1 MPLGLKKKT
10 QQRNN
15 TSINLKTMF
24 MKKLI
29 VIFSM
34 MFFIM
39 GSAFAQKGIQAAG
52 VHLSYGTEIESF
64 GIGIKYQYNITDN
77 IRLEPS
83 MNYSFENNGVDQF
96 DINANAH
103 YLFPIDNNVRLYPLA
118 GLTFARWD
126 YANVIG
132 GALDNDVTRLGVNVG
147 GGVEADI
154 TDKLILNFELK
165 YQFVS
170 DLDQTMFNV
179 GIAYMF

>member
-1 MPLGLKKKT
+1 
-10 QQRNN
+10 
-15 TSINLKTMF
+15 

-29 VIFSM
+29 VLFSM

-64 GIGIKYQYNITDN
+64 GIGVKYQYNITDN

-103 YLFPIDNNVRLYPLA
+103 YLFPMASNVRIYPLA
-118 GLTFARWD
+118 GLTFTRRDLGDA
-126 YANVIG
+126 
-132 GALDNDVTRLGVNVG
+132 VTRLGVNAG
-147 GGVEADI
+147 GGAEMDI
-154 TDKLILNFELK
+154 TDKLMLNFELK

-170 DLDQTMFNV
+170 DLDQAMFNV

>member
-1 MPLGLKKKT
+1 
-10 QQRNN
+10 
-15 TSINLKTMF
+15 

-29 VIFSM
+29 VLFSM

-64 GIGIKYQYNITDN
+64 GIGVKYQYNITDN

-83 MNYSFENNGVDQF
+83 MNYFFENNGVDMF
-96 DINANAH
+96 DLNANAH
-103 YLFPIDNNVRLYPLA
+103 YLFPMANNIRVYPVA
-118 GLTFARWD
+118 GLTFSSWD
-126 YANVIG
+126 AGKGI
-132 GALDNDVTRLGVNVG
+132 DNVTRLGVNLG
-147 GGVEADI
+147 GGAEFDIADN
-154 TDKLILNFELK
+154 LMLNFELK

-170 DLDQTMFNV
+170 DLDQAVFNV

>member
-1 MPLGLKKKT
+1 
-10 QQRNN
+10 
-15 TSINLKTMF
+15 

-29 VIFSM
+29 VLFSM

-52 VHLSYGTEIESF
+52 VHLTYGTEIESF
-64 GIGIKYQYNITDN
+64 GIGVKYQYNITDN

-83 MNYSFENNGVDQF
+83 MNYFFENNGVDMF

-103 YLFPIDNNVRLYPLA
+103 YLFPMASNIRVYPLA

-126 YANVIG
+126 FGKV
-132 GALDNDVTRLGVNVG
+132 VTRLGVNVG
-147 GGVEADI
+147 GGAEMDI
-154 TDKLILNFELK
+154 TDNLMLNFELK
-165 YQFVS
+165 YQVVS
-170 DLDQTMFNV
+170 DLDQAVFNV